1 MRWGDLF
8 FVDLALPFGLQ
19 SAPFIFNSI
28 ADLVEWILKVNYSV
42 RYLLHYLDDFLSLG
56 PAGSSACANSIT
68 IARSVFFRLGLPLH
82 PSKCEGPTPVLIFLG
97 IELNSLTQT
106 ARLPHDKL
114 TRTLELLYQWASKK
128 WCTRTELESLIGSLH
143 HVTKVVPPGRA
154 FLRRMIDLLCAFRSS
169 SHPICLNREFRRDL
183 AWWLELYNPRM
194 ESVSFACRRFV
205 PLTIYLSPRIPL
217 EASVLVQF
225 GATRG
230 WRDLGQRGCRP
241 PISRRWSYFPS
252 WSRRTFGG
260 VNVHA
265 YKLSSFATT
274 MPSLPSSTLV
284 PHVTPCPCISYAA
297 LFLSIANSISRS
309 PLAMS
314 PVVTTPPLIRSL
326 VLTFRNSAGFIPPPP
341 RTSPSSLQLSCRRCS
356 P

>member
-1 MRWGDLF
+1 M
-8 FVDLALPFGLQ
+8 
-19 SAPFIFNSI
+19 
-28 ADLVEWILKVNYSV
+28 
-42 RYLLHYLDDFLSLG
+42 
-56 PAGSSACANSIT
+56 
-68 IARSVFFRLGLPLH
+68 
-82 PSKCEGPTPVLIFLG
+82 LIFLG
-97 IELNSLTQT
+97 IEVNSLTQT

-114 TRTLELLYQWASKK
+114 ISTLSYSISGHPRSGA
-128 WCTRTELESLIGSLH
+128 CTRTELESLIGSLH
-143 HVTKVVPPGRA
+143 HVTKVVPPGGT
-154 FLRRMIDLLCAFRSS
+154 FLRRMIDLLCAFRSP
-169 SHPICLNREFRRDL
+169 SHPIRLNCEFRF
-183 AWWLELYNPRM
+183 YNPGM

-205 PLTIYLSPRIPL
+205 PFPIYLSPQIPL

-230 WRDLGQRGCRP
+230 SRDLGQRRCRP

-252 WSRRTFGG
+252 WSRLTFVGING
-260 VNVHA
+260 HA

-284 PHVTPCPCISYAA
+284 PHVTPCPCISCAA
-297 LFLSIANSISRS
+297 LFLSLANSISRS

-326 VLTFRNSAGFIPPPP
+326 VLTFRNSTGFIPPPP
-341 RTSPSSLQLSCRRCS
+341 RAPPSSLQLSFRRCS